1 MLWVGRYL
9 TQYPVTPASW
19 YSHFPMLVSNE
30 QNIAEVM
37 GHHFQ
42 DYLLKTITSDLLA
55 VPLPL
60 LLAHSVLLTQMT
72 PAAML

>member
-9 TQYPVTPASW
+9 TQAPMIPGFW
-19 YSHFPMLVSNE
+19 YSHLSMLVSNE
-30 QNIAEVM
+30 QNTVEVM

-42 DYLLKTITSDLLA
+42 DYVLKTVTPDLLA
-55 VPLPL
+55 IPLPL
-60 LLAHSVLLTQMT
+60 LLAHSVLLTQMK